1 MKFHRRPRFECNS
14 QNICLYATEPAR
26 PLQIIVC
33 TRSFEKHTIF
43 PGPERVHCRR
53 QLRSTLGGHR
63 VDLIWD
69 FCHTFTTSTFALIFE
84 YIFNGKCSQ
93 NGSQKLIMQGTCG
106 HNFGDRFLAV
116 DFWIRFGWLL
126 PSFGSRLTPFWLP
139 LAIFQSPFNQFW
151 LTFAH
156 PEPRVDQLGIS
167 QRHCLYFIIFPTQ
180 ILQTSKIFVHTRF
193 VHSAVAE
200 TRLCRAKDQNRIL
213 STFQK
218 LTFVDSQ
225 LSFSHIV
232 AKLMKI
238 NNIRHRRR

>member
-1 MKFHRRPRFECNS
+1 MRSHRRPRFECNS
-14 QNICLYATEPAR
+14 QIICLYATEPAR
-26 PLQIIVC
+26 PLQIIVW

-93 NGSQKLIMQGTCG
+93 NGSQKLIMQGTCR
-106 HNFGDRFLAV
+106 HNFGDRFLAI
-116 DFWIRFGWLL
+116 DFWIRFVWLL

-156 PEPRVDQLGIS
+156 PGPRFDQFGIS

-180 ILQTSKIFVHTRF
+180 ILQTSKIFVQFPIKIQVLFIARWRKRG
-193 VHSAVAE
+193 SAALKIKAKVAW
-200 TRLCRAKDQNRIL
+200 D
-213 STFQK
+213 
-218 LTFVDSQ
+218 
-225 LSFSHIV
+225 
-232 AKLMKI
+232 
-238 NNIRHRRR
+238 NNTI